1 MVSSLT
7 LKKTIALISCL
18 PLSGAVIFALGME
31 LGATTQ
37 VSFTQLYE
45 YLNTSELICQYVPP
59 DTGKPPEGDGSGSR
73 T

>member
-1 MVSSLT
+1 MVSSLG

-18 PLSGAVIFALGME
+18 PLSGALIFAFGMKLGE
-31 LGATTQ
+31 TTQ
-37 VSFTQLYE
+37 VSFTQLYQH
-45 YLNTSELICQYVPP
+45 LNTSQLICQYVPP